1 MIRSQIL
8 RLVTACCLLFSA
20 FQSMKA
26 QNTTS
31 SVVGTTSDG
40 EEILIGAV
48 VRLTHVESGTTF
60 STVSNAKGMYRI
72 DGLMP
77 GGPYKL

>member
-1 MIRSQIL
+1 MTKRRIA
-8 RLVTACCLLFSA
+8 RLATIVCLLLASFA
-20 FQSMKA
+20 EVKA

-60 STVSNAKGMYRI
+60 STVSNAKGM
-72 DGLMP
+72 
-77 GGPYKL
+77 